1 MKRNLRIR
9 FRETGEEPDVQFKM
23 DIDVCKDFV
32 TAVKM
37 AVKDWV
43 NTKKGHEN
51 FCGKDFFGW
60 MEVWDQIP
68 NTICEKY
75 GFTKVRP
82 ERDTPALAVSMN
94 DNLAENPE
102 EGVVPFEEWQELKRW
117 LLRPTNKQNRA
128 DFARSYTVTKRDKKL
143 DYVSIMS
150 EKELEDLITEE
161 WLDCIRLEM
170 PLNVLDEWYRKM
182 LRDNMRADKDVMY
195 ECPKC
200 GGKSFEV
207 TAHVTQDWR
216 IDGNKNF
223 LEELESCVEVIHEP
237 NDDDIWTCANCGYSA
252 AGREFRNE

>member
-1 MKRNLRIR
+1 MKRNFRIR
-9 FRETGEEPDVQFKM
+9 FRETGEESEMQFK
-23 DIDVCKDFV
+23 IDTNVCKDFV
-32 TAVKM
+32 IAVKM

-43 NTKKGHEN
+43 NTKIGHEK
-51 FCGKDFFGW
+51 FMEKDFFGW

-82 ERDTPALAVSMN
+82 ERDTPALEVSVN
-94 DNLAENPE
+94 DNLAKNST
-102 EGVVPFEEWQELKRW
+102 EGIVSFEKWQELKKW
-117 LLRPTNKQNRA
+117 LLQPANKQNRA
-128 DFARSYTVTKRDKKL
+128 DFTRRYMVTKRDKKL

-161 WLDCIRLEM
+161 YLDCIRLEM
-170 PLNVLDEWYRKM
+170 PLSILDEWYHKM

-200 GGKSFEV
+200 GAKSFEV

-223 LEELESCVEVIHEP
+223 LEELDSCVEVIHEP
-237 NDDDIWTCANCGYSA
+237 DEDDIWTCANCEHSA
-252 AGREFRNE
+252 PGKEFRNE